1 MTTSNIPG
9 DVIFGSLA
17 LKRATERTATT
28 RSSISATR
36 SWASKSTRKRLIE
49 LIALDVQRTADTARW
64 SSNSRASGS
73 SSKWWWIRGNLKEK
87 RLSSTK
93 TWRDWT
99 KICTCW
105 HATNAVTRALYTL
118 ETESFFWNF
127 AKVEWATGK
136 KTTHWSPRGKQLS
149 HLMRG
154 VHAQMRASELFINH
168 ECRTVGECAQA

>member
-1 MTTSNIPG
+1 MTTNNIPG
-9 DVIFGSLA
+9 DVIFESLA

-87 RLSSTK
+87 KIFFNKDLTRLNQ
-93 TWRDWT
+93 D
-99 KICTCW
+99 
-105 HATNAVTRALYTL
+105 LYML
-118 ETESFFWNF
+118 ARN
-127 AKVEWATGK
+127 
-136 KTTHWSPRGKQLS
+136 
-149 HLMRG
+149 
-154 VHAQMRASELFINH
+154 
-168 ECRTVGECAQA
+168 ECRDKGLVYTRDGVIFLKRRADGNILRIRRRGDLEHL